1 MNKKLIIAT
10 LVAFSAIGVA
20 SAEAPLQVEGSVSAN
35 AGSGDFAPYFMMA
48 NRGGTLTQPK
58 AVELRVKALKDFD
71 LSERFSYGFGADLV
85 GGYQSKYTQYDQAVN
100 TPAVQG
106 HHPNA
111 IWLQQLYGEVKYRG
125 VYLSVGMKERTSPL
139 MNDSLGVGDYTQ
151 SNNARPLPQVRAGF
165 VDFQN
170 IPFTN
175 GWVQIQGE
183 IAYGYYMQDDWFED
197 HFNYYNGFINTGEYY
212 NYKRCYFRTKPSK
225 PFSVT
230 VGMQMVTEFGGT
242 ATSYSYDS
250 GEGKVKA
257 KEDCYDTT
265 WKDFVRAFFASEGGS
280 NPGDASYHYGNTLG
294 SWDFVARYRLKDKSE
309 ILKIIQQ
316 YSELYDFEE
325 IIPISVKNR
334 INTDQIMPVLERF
347 AVEGE
352 HFFPDD
358 IATDRTERF
367 MCSEI
372 VREKIL
378 RVMQEE
384 IPHGVAV
391 DVEKFKSRMK
401 GDTEIIDISVVIIC
415 EKESH
420 KGMIIGK
427 GGERL
432 KQIGTMAREDME
444 DLLQAKV
451 NLQCFVKVKE
461 DWRNRERVI
470 SDLGMYDE
478 D

>member
-1 MNKKLIIAT
+1 MTKNAFIAIT
-10 LVAFSAIGVA
+10 GR
-20 SAEAPLQVEGSVSAN
+20 AN
-35 AGSGDFAPYFMMA
+35 AGKSSLTNLLVGEKISIVSEKPQTTRNRINGVLTKGDTQYVFMDTPGMHKP
-48 NRGGTLTQPK
+48 TPK
-58 AVELRVKALKDFD
+58 
-71 LSERFSYGFGADLV
+71 LSEHMVKSIRQSVDAVDCAILMADV
-85 GGYQSKYTQYDQAVN
+85 TKKISS
-100 TPAVQG
+100 
-106 HHPNA
+106 
-111 IWLQQLYGEVKYRG
+111 IE
-125 VYLSVGMKERTSPL
+125 
-139 MNDSLGVGDYTQ
+139 
-151 SNNARPLPQVRAGF
+151 
-165 VDFQN
+165 
-170 IPFTN
+170 
-175 GWVQIQGE
+175 
-183 IAYGYYMQDDWFED
+183 QDLIRSFAS
-197 HFNYYNGFINTGEYY
+197 H
-212 NYKRCYFRTKPSK
+212 
-225 PFSVT
+225 
-230 VGMQMVTEFGGT
+230 GT
-242 ATSYSYDS
+242 AVVLLLN
-250 GEGKVKA
+250 KV
-257 KEDCYDTT
+257 D
-265 WKDFVRAFFASEGGS
+265 
-280 NPGDASYHYGNTLG
+280 L
-294 SWDFVARYRLKDKSE
+294 LKDKSE

-427 GGERL
+427 GGARL
-432 KQIGTMAREDME
+432 KQIGTMARGDME
-444 DLLQAKV
+444 DLLQAKG

>member
-1 MNKKLIIAT
+1 MTKNAFIAIT
-10 LVAFSAIGVA
+10 GR
-20 SAEAPLQVEGSVSAN
+20 AN
-35 AGSGDFAPYFMMA
+35 AGKSSLTNLLVGEKISIVSEKPQTTRNRINGVLTKGDTQYVFMDTPGMHK
-48 NRGGTLTQPK
+48 PK
-58 AVELRVKALKDFD
+58 AK
-71 LSERFSYGFGADLV
+71 LSEHMVKSIRQSVDDVDCAILMADV
-85 GGYQSKYTQYDQAVN
+85 TKKISS
-100 TPAVQG
+100 
-106 HHPNA
+106 
-111 IWLQQLYGEVKYRG
+111 IE
-125 VYLSVGMKERTSPL
+125 
-139 MNDSLGVGDYTQ
+139 
-151 SNNARPLPQVRAGF
+151 
-165 VDFQN
+165 
-170 IPFTN
+170 
-175 GWVQIQGE
+175 
-183 IAYGYYMQDDWFED
+183 QDLIRSFAS
-197 HFNYYNGFINTGEYY
+197 H
-212 NYKRCYFRTKPSK
+212 
-225 PFSVT
+225 
-230 VGMQMVTEFGGT
+230 GT
-242 ATSYSYDS
+242 AVVLLLN
-250 GEGKVKA
+250 KV
-257 KEDCYDTT
+257 D
-265 WKDFVRAFFASEGGS
+265 
-280 NPGDASYHYGNTLG
+280 L
-294 SWDFVARYRLKDKSE
+294 LKDKSE

-401 GDTEIIDISVVIIC
+401 GDAEIIDISVVIIC

>member
-1 MNKKLIIAT
+1 MTKNAFIAIT
-10 LVAFSAIGVA
+10 GR
-20 SAEAPLQVEGSVSAN
+20 AN
-35 AGSGDFAPYFMMA
+35 AGKSSLTNLLVGEKISIVSKKPQTTRNRINGVLTKGDTQYVFMDTPGMHK
-48 NRGGTLTQPK
+48 PK
-58 AVELRVKALKDFD
+58 TK
-71 LSERFSYGFGADLV
+71 LSEHMVKSIRQSVDDVDCAILMADV
-85 GGYQSKYTQYDQAVN
+85 TKKISS
-100 TPAVQG
+100 
-106 HHPNA
+106 
-111 IWLQQLYGEVKYRG
+111 IE
-125 VYLSVGMKERTSPL
+125 
-139 MNDSLGVGDYTQ
+139 
-151 SNNARPLPQVRAGF
+151 
-165 VDFQN
+165 
-170 IPFTN
+170 
-175 GWVQIQGE
+175 
-183 IAYGYYMQDDWFED
+183 QDLIRSFAS
-197 HFNYYNGFINTGEYY
+197 H
-212 NYKRCYFRTKPSK
+212 
-225 PFSVT
+225 
-230 VGMQMVTEFGGT
+230 GT
-242 ATSYSYDS
+242 AVVLLLN
-250 GEGKVKA
+250 KV
-257 KEDCYDTT
+257 D
-265 WKDFVRAFFASEGGS
+265 
-280 NPGDASYHYGNTLG
+280 L
-294 SWDFVARYRLKDKSE
+294 LKDKSE

-401 GDTEIIDISVVIIC
+401 GDAEIIDISVVIIC

>member
-1 MNKKLIIAT
+1 MTKNAFIAIT
-10 LVAFSAIGVA
+10 GR
-20 SAEAPLQVEGSVSAN
+20 AN
-35 AGSGDFAPYFMMA
+35 AGKSSLTNLLVGEKISIVSEKPQTTRNRINGVLTKGDTQYVFMDTPGMHK
-48 NRGGTLTQPK
+48 PK
-58 AVELRVKALKDFD
+58 TK
-71 LSERFSYGFGADLV
+71 LSEHMVKSIRQSVDDVDCAILMADV
-85 GGYQSKYTQYDQAVN
+85 TKKISS
-100 TPAVQG
+100 
-106 HHPNA
+106 
-111 IWLQQLYGEVKYRG
+111 IE
-125 VYLSVGMKERTSPL
+125 
-139 MNDSLGVGDYTQ
+139 
-151 SNNARPLPQVRAGF
+151 
-165 VDFQN
+165 
-170 IPFTN
+170 
-175 GWVQIQGE
+175 
-183 IAYGYYMQDDWFED
+183 QDLIRSFAS
-197 HFNYYNGFINTGEYY
+197 H
-212 NYKRCYFRTKPSK
+212 
-225 PFSVT
+225 
-230 VGMQMVTEFGGT
+230 GT
-242 ATSYSYDS
+242 AVVLLLN
-250 GEGKVKA
+250 KV
-257 KEDCYDTT
+257 D
-265 WKDFVRAFFASEGGS
+265 
-280 NPGDASYHYGNTLG
+280 L
-294 SWDFVARYRLKDKSE
+294 LKDKSE

-401 GDTEIIDISVVIIC
+401 GDAEIIDISVVIIC

>member
-1 MNKKLIIAT
+1 MTKNAFIAIT
-10 LVAFSAIGVA
+10 GR
-20 SAEAPLQVEGSVSAN
+20 AN
-35 AGSGDFAPYFMMA
+35 AGKSSLTNLLVGEKISIVSEKPQTTRNRINGVLTKGDTQYVFMDTPGMHK
-48 NRGGTLTQPK
+48 PK
-58 AVELRVKALKDFD
+58 TK
-71 LSERFSYGFGADLV
+71 LSEHMVKSIRQSVDDVDCAILMADV
-85 GGYQSKYTQYDQAVN
+85 TKKISS
-100 TPAVQG
+100 
-106 HHPNA
+106 
-111 IWLQQLYGEVKYRG
+111 IE
-125 VYLSVGMKERTSPL
+125 
-139 MNDSLGVGDYTQ
+139 
-151 SNNARPLPQVRAGF
+151 
-165 VDFQN
+165 
-170 IPFTN
+170 
-175 GWVQIQGE
+175 
-183 IAYGYYMQDDWFED
+183 QDLIRSFAS
-197 HFNYYNGFINTGEYY
+197 H
-212 NYKRCYFRTKPSK
+212 
-225 PFSVT
+225 
-230 VGMQMVTEFGGT
+230 GT
-242 ATSYSYDS
+242 AVVLLLN
-250 GEGKVKA
+250 KV
-257 KEDCYDTT
+257 D
-265 WKDFVRAFFASEGGS
+265 
-280 NPGDASYHYGNTLG
+280 L
-294 SWDFVARYRLKDKSE
+294 LKDKSE

-401 GDTEIIDISVVIIC
+401 GDAEIIDISVVIIC

-432 KQIGTMAREDME
+432 KQIGTLARGDME

>member
-1 MNKKLIIAT
+1 MTKNAFIAIT
-10 LVAFSAIGVA
+10 GR
-20 SAEAPLQVEGSVSAN
+20 AN
-35 AGSGDFAPYFMMA
+35 AGKSSLTNLLVGEKISIVSEKPQTTRNRINGVLTKGDTQYVFMDTPGMHK
-48 NRGGTLTQPK
+48 PK
-58 AVELRVKALKDFD
+58 TK
-71 LSERFSYGFGADLV
+71 LSEHMVKSIRQSVDDVDCAILMADV
-85 GGYQSKYTQYDQAVN
+85 TKKISS
-100 TPAVQG
+100 
-106 HHPNA
+106 
-111 IWLQQLYGEVKYRG
+111 IE
-125 VYLSVGMKERTSPL
+125 
-139 MNDSLGVGDYTQ
+139 
-151 SNNARPLPQVRAGF
+151 
-165 VDFQN
+165 
-170 IPFTN
+170 
-175 GWVQIQGE
+175 
-183 IAYGYYMQDDWFED
+183 QDLIRSFAS
-197 HFNYYNGFINTGEYY
+197 H
-212 NYKRCYFRTKPSK
+212 
-225 PFSVT
+225 
-230 VGMQMVTEFGGT
+230 GT
-242 ATSYSYDS
+242 AVVLLLN
-250 GEGKVKA
+250 KV
-257 KEDCYDTT
+257 D
-265 WKDFVRAFFASEGGS
+265 
-280 NPGDASYHYGNTLG
+280 L
-294 SWDFVARYRLKDKSE
+294 LKDKSE

-325 IIPISVKNR
+325 IIPISIKNR

-432 KQIGTMAREDME
+432 KQIGTMARGDME

-461 DWRNRERVI
+461 EWRNRERVI

>member
-1 MNKKLIIAT
+1 MTKNAFIAIT
-10 LVAFSAIGVA
+10 GR
-20 SAEAPLQVEGSVSAN
+20 AN
-35 AGSGDFAPYFMMA
+35 AGKSSLTNLLVGEKISIVSEKPQTTRNRINGVLTKGDTQYVFMDTPGMHK
-48 NRGGTLTQPK
+48 PK
-58 AVELRVKALKDFD
+58 TK
-71 LSERFSYGFGADLV
+71 LSEHMVKSIRQSVDDVDCAILMADV
-85 GGYQSKYTQYDQAVN
+85 TKKISS
-100 TPAVQG
+100 
-106 HHPNA
+106 
-111 IWLQQLYGEVKYRG
+111 IE
-125 VYLSVGMKERTSPL
+125 
-139 MNDSLGVGDYTQ
+139 
-151 SNNARPLPQVRAGF
+151 
-165 VDFQN
+165 
-170 IPFTN
+170 
-175 GWVQIQGE
+175 
-183 IAYGYYMQDDWFED
+183 QDLIRSFAS
-197 HFNYYNGFINTGEYY
+197 H
-212 NYKRCYFRTKPSK
+212 
-225 PFSVT
+225 
-230 VGMQMVTEFGGT
+230 GT
-242 ATSYSYDS
+242 AVVLLLN
-250 GEGKVKA
+250 KV
-257 KEDCYDTT
+257 D
-265 WKDFVRAFFASEGGS
+265 
-280 NPGDASYHYGNTLG
+280 L
-294 SWDFVARYRLKDKSE
+294 LKDKSE

-358 IATDRTERF
+358 IDTDRTERF

-432 KQIGTMAREDME
+432 KQIGTMARGDME

>member
-1 MNKKLIIAT
+1 MTKNAFIAIT
-10 LVAFSAIGVA
+10 GR
-20 SAEAPLQVEGSVSAN
+20 AN
-35 AGSGDFAPYFMMA
+35 AGKSSLTNLLVGEKISIVSEKPQTTRNRINGVLTKGDTQYVFMDTPGMHK
-48 NRGGTLTQPK
+48 PK
-58 AVELRVKALKDFD
+58 TK
-71 LSERFSYGFGADLV
+71 LSEHMVKSIRQSVDDVDCAILMADV
-85 GGYQSKYTQYDQAVN
+85 TKKISS
-100 TPAVQG
+100 
-106 HHPNA
+106 
-111 IWLQQLYGEVKYRG
+111 IE
-125 VYLSVGMKERTSPL
+125 
-139 MNDSLGVGDYTQ
+139 
-151 SNNARPLPQVRAGF
+151 
-165 VDFQN
+165 
-170 IPFTN
+170 
-175 GWVQIQGE
+175 
-183 IAYGYYMQDDWFED
+183 QDLIRSFAS
-197 HFNYYNGFINTGEYY
+197 H
-212 NYKRCYFRTKPSK
+212 
-225 PFSVT
+225 
-230 VGMQMVTEFGGT
+230 GT
-242 ATSYSYDS
+242 AVVLLLN
-250 GEGKVKA
+250 KV
-257 KEDCYDTT
+257 D
-265 WKDFVRAFFASEGGS
+265 
-280 NPGDASYHYGNTLG
+280 L
-294 SWDFVARYRLKDKSE
+294 LKDKSE

-325 IIPISVKNR
+325 IIPISIKNR

-401 GDTEIIDISVVIIC
+401 GDAEIIDISVVIIC

>member
-1 MNKKLIIAT
+1 MTKNAFIAIT
-10 LVAFSAIGVA
+10 GR
-20 SAEAPLQVEGSVSAN
+20 AN
-35 AGSGDFAPYFMMA
+35 AGKSSLTNLLVGEKISIVSEKPQTTRNRINGVLTKGDTQYVFMDTPGMHK
-48 NRGGTLTQPK
+48 PK
-58 AVELRVKALKDFD
+58 TK
-71 LSERFSYGFGADLV
+71 LSEHMVKSIRQSVDDVDCAILMADV
-85 GGYQSKYTQYDQAVN
+85 TKKISS
-100 TPAVQG
+100 
-106 HHPNA
+106 
-111 IWLQQLYGEVKYRG
+111 IE
-125 VYLSVGMKERTSPL
+125 
-139 MNDSLGVGDYTQ
+139 
-151 SNNARPLPQVRAGF
+151 
-165 VDFQN
+165 
-170 IPFTN
+170 
-175 GWVQIQGE
+175 
-183 IAYGYYMQDDWFED
+183 QDLIRSFAS
-197 HFNYYNGFINTGEYY
+197 H
-212 NYKRCYFRTKPSK
+212 
-225 PFSVT
+225 
-230 VGMQMVTEFGGT
+230 GT
-242 ATSYSYDS
+242 AVVLLLN
-250 GEGKVKA
+250 KV
-257 KEDCYDTT
+257 D
-265 WKDFVRAFFASEGGS
+265 
-280 NPGDASYHYGNTLG
+280 L
-294 SWDFVARYRLKDKSE
+294 LKDKSE

-401 GDTEIIDISVVIIC
+401 GDAEIIDISVVIIC

-420 KGMIIGK
+420 KGIIIGK

-432 KQIGTMAREDME
+432 KQIGTMARGDME

>member
-1 MNKKLIIAT
+1 MTRNAFIAIT
-10 LVAFSAIGVA
+10 GR
-20 SAEAPLQVEGSVSAN
+20 AN
-35 AGSGDFAPYFMMA
+35 AGKSSLTNLLVGEKISIVSEKPQTTRNRINGVLTKGDTQYVFMDTPGMHK
-48 NRGGTLTQPK
+48 PK
-58 AVELRVKALKDFD
+58 TK
-71 LSERFSYGFGADLV
+71 LSEHMVKSIRQSVDDVDCAILMADV
-85 GGYQSKYTQYDQAVN
+85 TKKISS
-100 TPAVQG
+100 
-106 HHPNA
+106 
-111 IWLQQLYGEVKYRG
+111 IE
-125 VYLSVGMKERTSPL
+125 
-139 MNDSLGVGDYTQ
+139 
-151 SNNARPLPQVRAGF
+151 
-165 VDFQN
+165 
-170 IPFTN
+170 
-175 GWVQIQGE
+175 
-183 IAYGYYMQDDWFED
+183 QDLIRSFAS
-197 HFNYYNGFINTGEYY
+197 H
-212 NYKRCYFRTKPSK
+212 
-225 PFSVT
+225 
-230 VGMQMVTEFGGT
+230 GT
-242 ATSYSYDS
+242 AVVLLLN
-250 GEGKVKA
+250 KV
-257 KEDCYDTT
+257 D
-265 WKDFVRAFFASEGGS
+265 
-280 NPGDASYHYGNTLG
+280 L
-294 SWDFVARYRLKDKSE
+294 LKDKSE

-334 INTDQIMPVLERF
+334 INTDQIMPVLERL

-432 KQIGTMAREDME
+432 KQIGTMARGDME

>member
-1 MNKKLIIAT
+1 MTKNAFIAIT
-10 LVAFSAIGVA
+10 GR
-20 SAEAPLQVEGSVSAN
+20 AN
-35 AGSGDFAPYFMMA
+35 AGKSSLTNLLVGEKISIVSEKPQTTRNRINGVLTKGDTQYVFMDTPGMHK
-48 NRGGTLTQPK
+48 PK
-58 AVELRVKALKDFD
+58 TK
-71 LSERFSYGFGADLV
+71 LSEHMVKSIRQSVDDVDCAILMADV
-85 GGYQSKYTQYDQAVN
+85 TKKISS
-100 TPAVQG
+100 
-106 HHPNA
+106 
-111 IWLQQLYGEVKYRG
+111 IE
-125 VYLSVGMKERTSPL
+125 
-139 MNDSLGVGDYTQ
+139 
-151 SNNARPLPQVRAGF
+151 
-165 VDFQN
+165 
-170 IPFTN
+170 
-175 GWVQIQGE
+175 
-183 IAYGYYMQDDWFED
+183 QDLIRSFAS
-197 HFNYYNGFINTGEYY
+197 H
-212 NYKRCYFRTKPSK
+212 
-225 PFSVT
+225 
-230 VGMQMVTEFGGT
+230 GT
-242 ATSYSYDS
+242 AVVLLLN
-250 GEGKVKA
+250 KV
-257 KEDCYDTT
+257 D
-265 WKDFVRAFFASEGGS
+265 
-280 NPGDASYHYGNTLG
+280 L
-294 SWDFVARYRLKDKSE
+294 LKDKSE

-420 KGMIIGK
+420 KGMIISK

-432 KQIGTMAREDME
+432 KQIGTMARGDME